1 MSNAIMER
9 ARALVERHLTASLV
23 KSLRDATLMKS
34 MGLGIA
40 PNQFIGVI
48 KVDLDDKAFWS
59 VEQRFGF
66 PYQEIDDRD
75 VRRVV
80 WGALEAQD
88 EPEQLRIVFLDMKNN
103 HASSLRIALAPEAAP
118 S

>member
-1 MSNAIMER
+1 MKR
-9 ARALVERHLTASLV
+9 ARELVERHLTANLVSNLRRAAALKVGSLNL
-23 KSLRDATLMKS
+23 KPSEL
-34 MGLGIA
+34 
-40 PNQFIGVI
+40 IGVI
-48 KVDLDDKAFWS
+48 KVDEDDKAFWS

-66 PYQEIDDRD
+66 PYQEISDRD

-88 EPEQLRIVFLDMKNN
+88 EPEHLRIVFLDMKNN
-103 HASSLRIALAPEAAP
+103 HASSLRIAYAPEVPP